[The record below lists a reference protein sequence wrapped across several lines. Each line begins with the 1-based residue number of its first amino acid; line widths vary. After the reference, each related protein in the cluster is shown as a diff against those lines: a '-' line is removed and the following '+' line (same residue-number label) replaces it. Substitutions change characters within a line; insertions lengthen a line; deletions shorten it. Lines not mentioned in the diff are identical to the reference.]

1 MPIDIITE
9 RATPEQIQ
17 TMLLAFPETRMIKIV
32 VDVQRRRVA
41 GGGDMHYEGESAL
54 LEDGSS
60 QEDLWGAN
68 WYPDNQQIEFES
80 LINIRPR
87 QNNRSVVLQD
97 PALRQLVEI
106 ITRERLG
113 EMRP

>member
-1 MPIDIITE
+1 
-9 RATPEQIQ
+9 
-17 TMLLAFPETRMIKIV
+17 MIKIV
-32 VDVQRRRVA
+32 VDVQRRLVA
-41 GGGDMHYEGESAL
+41 GGGDMHYECESAL
-54 LEDGSS
+54 LEDGSR

-68 WYPDNQQIEFES
+68 WYPDNQQIEFEA

-113 EMRP
+113 EIRP